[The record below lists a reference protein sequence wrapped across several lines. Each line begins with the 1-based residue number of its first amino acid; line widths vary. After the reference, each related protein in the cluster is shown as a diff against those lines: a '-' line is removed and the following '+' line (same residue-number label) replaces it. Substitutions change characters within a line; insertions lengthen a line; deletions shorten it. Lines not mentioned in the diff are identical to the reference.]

1 VGLSSKVVMSSNFD
15 TEPRCKWVYFRPC
28 ASCGVVQC
36 TLNIWFVPIDDAIG
50 GFRNCSCMETYT
62 QTIEEVP
69 QEATP
74 NCTRAIKRNPLASLS
89 AREIDVVQQLVDGHS
104 TDAAAAAL
112 YISRHTVRTHVKN
125 ISRKLD
131 THSSL
136 ELVSLAV
143 EFGMRPSR
151 LIA

>member
-1 VGLSSKVVMSSNFD
+1 MSSNVD
-15 TEPRCKWVYFRPC
+15 VETRCKWVYFRPC

-36 TLNIWFVPIDDAIG
+36 ALVIWFVPVDDAIG
-50 GFRNCSCMETYT
+50 GFRECSCMDTYT
-62 QTIEEVP
+62 QTL
-69 QEATP
+69 EAAARETSP
-74 NCTRAIKRNPLASLS
+74 NYTRAIKRNPLAALS

-112 YISRHTVRTHVKN
+112 FISRHTFRTHVKN

>member
-1 VGLSSKVVMSSNFD
+1 MHPLAQIWSLLSDDSI
-15 TEPRCKWVYFRPC
+15 EWFRHSHC
-28 ASCGVVQC
+28 M
-36 TLNIWFVPIDDAIG
+36 D
-50 GFRNCSCMETYT
+50 NCSRTYKE
-62 QTIEEVP
+62 IVHVP
-69 QEATP
+69 AMDYSRTVD
-74 NCTRAIKRNPLASLS
+74 RNPLSMLS
-89 AREIDVVQQLVDGHS
+89 SREIDVVQELVDGHS

-112 YISRHTVRTHVKN
+112 FISRHTFRTHVKN

-151 LIA
+151 CAA

>member
-1 VGLSSKVVMSSNFD
+1 MD
-15 TEPRCKWVYFRPC
+15 
-28 ASCGVVQC
+28 
-36 TLNIWFVPIDDAIG
+36 
-50 GFRNCSCMETYT
+50 
-62 QTIEEVP
+62 
-69 QEATP
+69 
-74 NCTRAIKRNPLASLS
+74 NCTNTYEEIVHVPAMEYSRTVDRNPLSLLS
-89 AREIDVVQQLVDGHS
+89 CREVDVVQELVNGHS

-112 YISRHTVRTHVKN
+112 FISRHTFRTHVKN

-151 LIA
+151 CAA